1 MIPGYCLRLLTNV
14 TFAHGISW
22 KSTCVGRCP
31 NISIEQSVYDWSA
44 VIAMERAW
52 ELSTTQVCMKVWGKH
67 TKMDWEFQLG
77 KGFSICP
84 THVTVCLGL
93 STCSRPCST
102 KLPPSLPVQSTKGT
116 TAAAASFKDNAIPQ
130 LPIFWQWT
138 VSPAC
143 STSAGESNLNLK
155 HTHTNQFQ
163 TKRIT
168 ERSGLYKTCFSF
180 ALDMPRRRFKNLEAK
195 SAQNLRPEA
204 GLMSDFI
211 SPVSPLVAIQHLS
224 LAISIHWNWW
234 C

>member
-116 TAAAASFKDNAIPQ
+116 TAAADSFKDNAIPQ

-155 HTHTNQFQ
+155 HTHTHKSVSNKAHHWKVRPLQ
-163 TKRIT
+163 
-168 ERSGLYKTCFSF
+168 
-180 ALDMPRRRFKNLEAK
+180 DMF
-195 SAQNLRPEA
+195 
-204 GLMSDFI
+204 
-211 SPVSPLVAIQHLS
+211 
-224 LAISIHWNWW
+224 
-234 C
+234 